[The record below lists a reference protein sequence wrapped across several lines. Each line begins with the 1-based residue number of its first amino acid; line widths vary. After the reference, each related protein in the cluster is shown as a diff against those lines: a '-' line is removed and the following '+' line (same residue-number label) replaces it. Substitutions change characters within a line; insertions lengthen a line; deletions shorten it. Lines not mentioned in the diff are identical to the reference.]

1 MALRLKR
8 KGIIRIRPLQGGL
21 TLWMTREFPVE
32 ELAGRVA
39 PAGIETSGLASIDQA
54 RGPLAG

>member
-8 KGIIRIRPLQGGL
+8 KGITRIRPLHGGL

-32 ELAGRVA
+32 ALAGRTT
-39 PAGIETSGLASIDQA
+39 PAGVETSGLAPIDQA

>member
-8 KGIIRIRPLQGGL
+8 KGITRIRPLHGGL

-32 ELAGRVA
+32 ELAGQMA
-39 PAGIETSGLASIDQA
+39 AAGSETSGLAPIDQA
-54 RGPLAG
+54 RRPLAG